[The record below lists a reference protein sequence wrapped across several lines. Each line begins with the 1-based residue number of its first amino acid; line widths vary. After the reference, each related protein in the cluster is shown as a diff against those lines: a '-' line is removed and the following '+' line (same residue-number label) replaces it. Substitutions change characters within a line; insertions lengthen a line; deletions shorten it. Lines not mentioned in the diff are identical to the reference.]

1 MGQEVQ
7 ILCQSIQDMRSH
19 MNKTLSDTLSAI
31 NLVREQSLQEILS
44 LQKQVTGN
52 VNRLEDISSRVR
64 LLEEE
69 Q

>member
-1 MGQEVQ
+1 M
-7 ILCQSIQDMRSH
+7 CQSIQDMRSH